1 MKGYFCPNH
10 IHICEQGT
18 CVGEYLKA
26 LLPIKYNMLRYTLLA
41 VIMVVQVHQYEAV
54 RRRTRYGW
62 IRGFTT
68 DNANVFLGVPYAQPP
83 ERTLRY
89 VTFLSEYFV

>member
-1 MKGYFCPNH
+1 M
-10 IHICEQGT
+10 
-18 CVGEYLKA
+18 CVGEYLQA
-26 LLPIKYNMLRYTLLA
+26 LLSLKYDMLRYTLLA
-41 VIMVVQVHQYEAV
+41 VILVSQVQQYEAV

-83 ERTLRY
+83 ERY
-89 VTFLSEYFV
+89 VIFLSEHFV